1 MEILETFIVITL
13 VVLYFGVTVYAWQI
27 RGELKQTEYWEKLP
41 SGTAIL
47 GYCLPV
53 LILIL
58 GNEEHPGF
66 IRIFL
71 GILLVFLFICS
82 VAGINSSLKEKP
94 LEGYSSVLPDDAR
107 KKIVLFYALTPII
120 AISVLA
126 FIAIILDFIFGV
138 MDYMKRKTKK

>member
-1 MEILETFIVITL
+1 MIGTLICIILVTLYILITL
-13 VVLYFGVTVYAWQI
+13 YAWQI
-27 RGELKQTEYWEKLP
+27 RGELKQTDYWNKLP

-53 LILIL
+53 IILIL

-66 IRIFL
+66 IRIFI

-82 VAGINSSLKEKP
+82 VAGINSSLKQKP
-94 LEGYSSVLPDDAR
+94 LEGYSSVLPDDVR

-120 AISVLA
+120 SISVLC
-126 FIAIILDFIFGV
+126 FIAIILDFIFGM
-138 MDYMKRKTKK
+138 MDYKKRKPKK